1 MFKRAKT
8 KLNIL
13 PVSFKRNGKHYSN
26 NKLFKQDQKDLK
38 KLQTE
43 LSKKSIKP
51 NDLKSNNYFKGKRIA
66 LKTDIDTLIKI
77 EILLESG
84 YKLQKRNIK
93 QILLYFKSS
102 KTYFLKVG
110 FLLYRNII
118 FMVLKIMKI
127 NF

>member
-51 NDLKSNNYFKGKRIA
+51 NDLKSNNYFKG
-66 LKTDIDTLIKI
+66 
-77 EILLESG
+77 
-84 YKLQKRNIK
+84 
-93 QILLYFKSS
+93 S